1 MYDILCTDGRVLFSS
16 ETASSGREAVEHAL
30 EQGVC
35 LKNANLSGLDL
46 HGLDLSKM
54 PDGSPRSWLHTRF
67 DRCDLA
73 RATFDFCELGYTSF
87 SNANISEAS
96 FRSVNPGKS
105 NFETPFTCWFTG
117 AEANG
122 AIFHD
127 AHLAGSFFDRANLCY
142 SSFAGARVRDSS
154 FNYASL
160 RTADLTDCDFTN
172 ATFFHASL
180 YNTDLRNACL
190 SGAELCFTDLSEA
203 SGLDTANLFRASVSH
218 VRVSRGSGLH
228 PARVDPL
235 VMLWDQPGEIIAYKL
250 VTRELEGPFYGGL
263 RFEPG
268 TVVSVPRADSRD
280 SESCAEGINVATLPW
295 CCSEWEPRYRIVR
308 VSFRA
313 EDIAAIPAGDGK
325 FRLYRCRVL
334 DFVDLDVLGLT
345 NVSDV
350 RDGC

>member
-1 MYDILCTDGRVLFSS
+1 MYDILYTDGHVLFGS
-16 ETASSGREAVEHAL
+16 ETAPSGREAVEHAL
-30 EQGVC
+30 GQGVC
-35 LKNANLSGLDL
+35 LENANLSGLDL
-46 HGLDLSKM
+46 RGLDLSKM
-54 PDGSPRSWLHTRF
+54 PDGSPRSWANTCF
-67 DRCDLA
+67 DRCNLA

-87 SNANISEAS
+87 RNANISEAS

-105 NFETPFTCWFTG
+105 DFEAYFTCWFTG

-127 AHLAGSFFDRANLCY
+127 AHLAGSRFDRADLGY
-142 SSFAGARVRDSS
+142 SSFANARMRGAS

-160 RTADLTDCDFTN
+160 RTADLTDCDFTD
-172 ATFFHASL
+172 ATFLHTSL

-190 SGAELCFTDLSEA
+190 SDAELCFTDLSEA
-203 SGLDTANLFRASVSH
+203 SNLNTADLFRASVSH

-235 VMLWDQPGEIIAYKL
+235 VMLRDQPGEIVAYKL

-268 TVVSVPRADSRD
+268 TVVSDPYANSND
-280 SESCAEGINVATLPW
+280 SESCAQGINVATLPW
-295 CCSEWEPRYRIVR
+295 CCSEWEHDYRIIR

-313 EDIAAIPAGDGK
+313 EDIAAIPAGNGK
-325 FRLYRCRVL
+325 FRLHRCRVL
-334 DFVDLDVLGLT
+334 DFVDLDVLGLRS
-345 NVSDV
+345 NNENKEKA
-350 RDGC
+350 